1 MGCVEGV
8 KKENTH
14 THKDTHTT
22 SLALS
27 PFLGLSF
34 YFSQL
39 DAPGQITISPSQ
51 KHFSSRDYKGEK
63 KLMQMLDLLMHTH
76 THIQT
81 QLDALLLAAAIMVH
95 KFLTHMRP

>member
-51 KHFSSRDYKGEK
+51 KHFSSRDYKGK
-63 KLMQMLDLLMHTH
+63 KNSCKCLTCSCTH
-76 THIQT
+76 TRTFKHNWM
-81 QLDALLLAAAIMVH
+81 LSY
-95 KFLTHMRP
+95 